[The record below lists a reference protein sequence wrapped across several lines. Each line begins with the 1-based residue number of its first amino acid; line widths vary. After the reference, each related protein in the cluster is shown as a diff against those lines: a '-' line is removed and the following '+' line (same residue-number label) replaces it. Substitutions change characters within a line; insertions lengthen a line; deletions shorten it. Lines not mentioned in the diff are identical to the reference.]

1 VARIIQFLN
10 YFLLEKLCGPGPQL
24 VDHGGAGP
32 RWTLDRGS
40 AMTSSELA
48 LMAALGHGGS
58 PAMEQRRERST
69 GSPSRASLGR
79 GLRRGDQAT
88 AVKKWRWRHSVRAT
102 LGRGEKRRRM
112 GRGAVEDD
120 EAGVA
125 LTWAR
130 EAVRRPGNDG
140 KVAVAEEISGGGAR
154 ARRGEEESRDGCSE
168 DRARA
173 STFYRGWREAEAR
186 GIQWV
191 TSMPGLEDAGYSE

>member
-1 VARIIQFLN
+1 
-10 YFLLEKLCGPGPQL
+10 
-24 VDHGGAGP
+24 
-32 RWTLDRGS
+32 
-40 AMTSSELA
+40 
-48 LMAALGHGGS
+48 
-58 PAMEQRRERST
+58 
-69 GSPSRASLGR
+69 
-79 GLRRGDQAT
+79 
-88 AVKKWRWRHSVRAT
+88 VKKWRWRHSVRAT

-120 EAGVA
+120 EVGVA
-125 LTWAR
+125 LTRAR

-186 GIQWV
+186 GIQWL
-191 TSMPGLEDAGYSE
+191 TSMPGLEDAGYSEWGGGEEI